1 MAGYTSP
8 APWWIRQHQ
17 PLRASFCSP
26 AVWIGWKLSPG
37 VPPAPEEQRGGS
49 KNVPQWYD
57 EPVERVGKVMY
68 VRPKRPYFKIQDV
81 EMEIDGK
88 SYDLE
93 PYISPSEFMRSSP
106 DVIRAIDRAVRE
118 LGISRRRATRALFK
132 KIVQEREK
140 VEKLKESVF
149 NDDEEIITILVAT
162 DDI

>member
-1 MAGYTSP
+1 
-8 APWWIRQHQ
+8 
-17 PLRASFCSP
+17 
-26 AVWIGWKLSPG
+26 
-37 VPPAPEEQRGGS
+37 
-49 KNVPQWYD
+49 
-57 EPVERVGKVMY
+57 MY

-93 PYISPSEFMRSSP
+93 PYVSPSEFMRSSP